1 MKSLS
6 TPHLKSE
13 LLLSAYVRRHTASLK
28 EKLVFDLADVVR
40 LVSLALKTPLL
51 TAVTLM
57 AWLPQSRDH

>member
-40 LVSLALKTPLL
+40 LVSLALQNTFVNCSNLNG
-51 TAVTLM
+51 M
-57 AWLPQSRDH
+57 ATTK